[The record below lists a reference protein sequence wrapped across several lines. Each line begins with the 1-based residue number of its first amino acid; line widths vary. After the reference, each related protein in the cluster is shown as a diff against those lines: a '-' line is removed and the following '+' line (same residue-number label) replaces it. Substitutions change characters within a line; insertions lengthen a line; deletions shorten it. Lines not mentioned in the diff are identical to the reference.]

1 MSELDGSRLEDY
13 RFHEREWENYGDLCN
28 AFEWAVPETFN
39 MAAYV
44 CDRWADA
51 DRENGNEHGTDERD
65 ATDRIALFAETE
77 AGERGTYTFGELR
90 AAANGLA
97 DYLVS

>member
-1 MSELDGSRLEDY
+1 
-13 RFHEREWENYGDLCN
+13 
-28 AFEWAVPETFN
+28 